1 MFEDGFGEKGDADA
15 EEAAGNGEEQCFTET
30 RLDDV
35 ETGESESLKD
45 ANFAGA
51 LEDHGVHVHQDDE
64 ETYDDAEA
72 DHGFDEG
79 FQFGEIGGVHER
91 DVFGHGANAIL
102 RIELQDFGAGGFGV
116 ALAADE
122 NHGNVIFRAD
132 DVLPGFQGN
141 EKARAFAVG
150 NNAGD
155 GEGMIDESDGVADF
169 DVAGVGGGVVGGR
182 LLGGPGG
189 GGGGGGEKLAE
200 GGVEVVIA

>member
-15 EEAAGNGEEQCFTET
+15 EEAAGDGEEQCFTEKH
-30 RLDDV
+30 LDDV
-35 ETGESESLKD
+35 EPRETESLKD
-45 ANFAGA
+45 ADFAGA

-64 ETYDDAEA
+64 ETDDYAKA

-91 DVFGHGANAIL
+91 DVFGHGADAIL
-102 RIELQDFGAGGFGV
+102 RIELKDFGAGGFGV

-169 DVAGVGGGVVGGR
+169 DVAGLGGGAGEGCELARPAMERAADALTLV
-182 LLGGPGG
+182 PG
-189 GGGGGGEKLAE
+189 
-200 GGVEVVIA
+200 